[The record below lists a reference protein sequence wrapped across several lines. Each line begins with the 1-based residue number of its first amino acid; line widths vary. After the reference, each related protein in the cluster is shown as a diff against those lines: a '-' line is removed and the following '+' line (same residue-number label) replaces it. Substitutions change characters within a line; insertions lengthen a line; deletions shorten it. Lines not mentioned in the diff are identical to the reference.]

1 MRGYEARLWQTGF
14 RLIAGVDEAGRGS
27 LAGPVI
33 AAAVIF
39 PPPFWIKGLADS
51 KRLKAERREELFER
65 IKDLALSWGIG
76 VVEAEAIEAFN
87 ILRASLLAMERAI
100 TSLSPPPDYILIDG
114 NHLPTVSLPGIALPK
129 GEAKS
134 PSIAAASILA
144 KVTRDRLM
152 TEYHRV
158 FPQYGFLRNKGYGTK
173 AHLEAIRSYGPSP
186 IHRRTFRGVREHIE
200 DSGQSLVFSLRE
212 SPGLGLQVH

>member
-76 VVEAEAIEAFN
+76 VVEAEAIGDLN

-100 TSLSPPPDYILIDG
+100 KSLSLPPDYVLIDG
-114 NHLPTVSLPGIALPK
+114 NYLPTVSLPGIALPK

-152 TEYHRV
+152 TEYHGV

-200 DSGQSLVFSLRE
+200 DSGQSLVFGNR
-212 SPGLGLQVH
+212 PALGSRCID